1 MSIENK
7 NLPAFPVE
15 VSVDGNGN
23 LTGSSTSPFS
33 SFEIGLTKREYFAA
47 KAMQG
52 IMANETTNPAS
63 ERHFDYRATQAIKMA
78 DALLKAL
85 EQKEN
90 TEDQQ

>member
-1 MSIENK
+1 MSNK
-7 NLPAFPVE
+7 NKNQSAFA
-15 VSVDGNGN
+15 
-23 LTGSSTSPFS
+23 TSCSRNEFDS
-33 SFEIGLTKREYFAA
+33 GYLQEGLTKREYFAA

-52 IMANETTNPAS
+52 ILVDADPIQEEHFAYLAN
-63 ERHFDYRATQAIKMA
+63 QAVNMA